1 MTEFAAAFG
10 LDWKLLIIQAINFG
24 ALLAILT
31 YFLYKPLM
39 KLIDERQAK
48 IAEGVRMAEAASTRL
63 AEAQAEGEQLV
74 GTASREAEALVA
86 QGRAR
91 ADEKGSEILRQAE
104 ERAQRVLKDA
114 ESRAE
119 EAKRQAMQESS
130 KEIARAAMLAAE
142 KILRTAAK

>member
-1 MTEFAAAFG
+1 MSEFAAAFG
-10 LDWKLLIIQAINFG
+10 LDWKLLIIQALNFG

-39 KLIDERQAK
+39 KLIDERQAR

-63 AEAQAEGEQLV
+63 AEAKAEGDSLV

-86 QGRAR
+86 AGRAR
-91 ADEKGSEILRQAE
+91 ADEKGSEILKAAE
-104 ERAQRVLKDA
+104 ERAQRVLREADA
-114 ESRAE
+114 AAE

-130 KEIARAAMLAAE
+130 REIARAAMLAAE
-142 KILRTAAK
+142 KILASK

>member
-1 MTEFAAAFG
+1 MQEFAAAFG
-10 LDWKLLIIQAINFG
+10 LDWKLLVIQALNFG

-31 YFLYKPLM
+31 YYLYKPLM

-63 AEAQAEGEQLV
+63 AEAKAEGDSLV

-86 QGRAR
+86 AGRAR
-91 ADEKGSEILRQAE
+91 ADEKGSEILKAAE
-104 ERAQRVLKDA
+104 VRAQRVLKEA
-114 ESRAE
+114 EASAE

-142 KILRTAAK
+142 KILRTK